1 MTYCLADFYSPS
13 IRCVPCVSFTNSI
26 FPSLNNTHSYN
37 SCIKFKIQKK
47 KKKKG
52 KKKYTSAIGAG
63 VSKSDSPAAK
73 RITGTPASTR
83 AMAWSILA
91 TVLEGLMELTF
102 GLREISTSIAFTSN
116 FVVLCGGF
124 ITFLVENFKHLFKT
138 KRQRQKK
145 N

>member
-1 MTYCLADFYSPS
+1 MLTLQFMTYCLADYYSPS
-13 IRCVPCVSFTNSI
+13 IRRVPCVSFTNSI

-47 KKKKG
+47 K
-52 KKKYTSAIGAG
+52 YTSAIGAG

-73 RITGTPASTR
+73 RITWTPASTR